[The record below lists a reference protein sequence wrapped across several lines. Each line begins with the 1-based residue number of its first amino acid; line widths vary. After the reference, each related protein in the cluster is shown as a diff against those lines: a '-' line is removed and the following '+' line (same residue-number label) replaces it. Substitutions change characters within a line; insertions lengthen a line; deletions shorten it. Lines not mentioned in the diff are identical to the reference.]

1 MKTVVQG
8 STSAMS
14 SRPRVNASSSFSCC
28 PDDPRKIRG
37 FIHSYRRNVIVTD
50 GGRVAGIVTDRDIV
64 IRAIAEGREARSTT
78 VGDVCTSDARTLA
91 PEDSVEAAAQ
101 AMAENGIRRLPVVD
115 HGKLVGIVSLGDL
128 AQDRDAGPP
137 LAEISPRRRTTRRRS
152 DAASSR
158 LPNQVVRASVR
169 PLGGVADPGDVA
181 VGADQDGGRARRP
194 RRSPAAPTGR
204 RSSRRPTGP
213 GPPRARCRRRRA
225 RRG

>member
-1 MKTVVQG
+1 MAQMVEDIMTLDLRTVELG
-8 STSAMS
+8 ATIADAARTM
-14 SRPRVNASSSFSCC
+14 REGN
-28 PDDPRKIRG
+28 IG
-37 FIHSYRRNVIVTD
+37 NVIVTD

-137 LAEISPRRRTTRRRS
+137 LAEIS
-152 DAASSR
+152 AAS
-158 LPNQVVRASVR
+158 PNN
-169 PLGGVADPGDVA
+169 
-181 VGADQDGGRARRP
+181 
-194 RRSPAAPTGR
+194 
-204 RSSRRPTGP
+204 
-213 GPPRARCRRRRA
+213 
-225 RRG
+225 

>member
-1 MKTVVQG
+1 MAQMVEDIMTLDLRTVELG
-8 STSAMS
+8 DTIADAARTM
-14 SRPRVNASSSFSCC
+14 REGN
-28 PDDPRKIRG
+28 IG
-37 FIHSYRRNVIVTD
+37 NVIVTD

-137 LAEISPRRRTTRRRS
+137 LAEIS
-152 DAASSR
+152 AAS
-158 LPNQVVRASVR
+158 PNN
-169 PLGGVADPGDVA
+169 
-181 VGADQDGGRARRP
+181 
-194 RRSPAAPTGR
+194 
-204 RSSRRPTGP
+204 
-213 GPPRARCRRRRA
+213 
-225 RRG
+225 